1 MHAVRST
8 LWLSYPKPSKEP
20 LLRMST
26 LSRLIVL
33 VLTALWLSGCA
44 TYGAGITGA
53 IQDVQRGDYV
63 ASETK
68 LQLALN
74 PTGSD
79 RLLYHLELAV
89 VKHLQGDFAASNR
102 LLDTA
107 ERIADDLETTLMSD
121 LMVTMMSNPRQGA
134 YPGAD
139 FEKVFI
145 NYYKALNYFALA
157 QIALDDTERRNAL
170 EGARIESRR
179 LIIRLND
186 INSRKGTFGEM
197 KDEEQQT
204 FSQLLKVF
212 RALQG
217 NLINMDRIRY
227 RDDAMAHY
235 LTGITFEMNGEY
247 DDARISYQRA
257 AKAYEDGY
265 AQQYRLDDGMT
276 AQAWFDTVRM
286 MRRAGGYD
294 TEWRRLAKQKLSK
307 EQQADL
313 DNWTRDKAQL
323 IVVEHKGLAPHRK
336 EMNLEL
342 SANPNTQT
350 LQLSPYFHGNDPAK
364 LGWFYVLYADKGI
377 VDAVANYLD
386 AVEVGYW
393 LNSFTKTVYVGPLWK
408 TAEDLGLITAIGS
421 SMRVTVPYYEPVK
434 PLGTSSLNI
443 GGQNLTLYKASNP
456 ALMAVQEQMTRAGYD
471 IQMALARSSL
481 KAITAQT
488 VGQAGGSYA
497 GLLAMAGKLAAQ
509 LTDAAE
515 TRNWLL
521 LPQEIRVRRV
531 ALDAGEHTLSL
542 ESQMPAGVQRVDN
555 QLTLQPGEIHFWRVR
570 TLPVVGHTP
579 EAPVKQIKNMSN

>member
-1 MHAVRST
+1 MTT
-8 LWLSYPKPSKEP
+8 LFRCLS
-20 LLRMST
+20 LLPA
-26 LSRLIVL
+26 LL
-33 VLTALWLSGCA
+33 VLSGCA

-63 ASETK
+63 ASEAK
-68 LQLALN
+68 LQQALK
-74 PTGSD
+74 PTGND
-79 RLLYHLELAV
+79 RLLYHLELGI
-89 VKHLQGDFAASNR
+89 VKHLQGDFAASNQ
-102 LLDTA
+102 LLDKA
-107 ERIADDLETTLMSD
+107 ERIADDLETTLMGD
-121 LMVTMMSNPRQGA
+121 LMTTLMSNPRQGP

-145 NYYKALNYFALA
+145 NYYKALNYFAQA
-157 QIALDDTERRNAL
+157 QIALDDNERRTAL

-186 INSRKGTFGEM
+186 INSRKGSFGEL
-197 KDEEQQT
+197 KDEEQKT
-204 FSQLLKVF
+204 FNKLLKVF
-212 RALQG
+212 EKLQG
-217 NLINMDRIRY
+217 NLIDMDRIQY

-235 LTGITFEMNGEY
+235 LTGITFEMNGEF

-257 AKAYEDGY
+257 AQTYEDGY
-265 AQQYRLDDGMT
+265 ARQYRLDDGMT
-276 AQAWFDTVRM
+276 TQAWFDTIRM

-294 TEWRRLAKQKLSK
+294 TEWRRLAQTKLSK

-323 IVVEHKGLAPHRK
+323 ILVEHKGLAPHRK

-342 SANPNTQT
+342 SANPT
-350 LQLSPYFHGNDPAK
+350 LQALQLRPYFGNDAAQ
-364 LGWFYVLYADKGI
+364 LAWFYVLYADKGI
-377 VDAVANYLD
+377 GDALANYLD
-386 AVEVGYW
+386 AVEVSFVFS
-393 LNSFTKTVYVGPLWK
+393 SFTKTVNIGPLWK
-408 TAEDLGLITAIGS
+408 TAEDIGLVTAVGN

-434 PLGTSSLNI
+434 PLGNSVLSIN
-443 GGQNLTLYKASNP
+443 GQNLPLFKASNP

-471 IQMALARSSL
+471 IQLALARSSL
-481 KAITAQT
+481 KAITAQS
-488 VGQAGGSYA
+488 VGQAGGSYS

-531 ALDAGEHTLSL
+531 ALDAGEHSLTL
-542 ESQMPAGVQRVDN
+542 ESQLPTGPQRIDN

-570 TLPVVGHTP
+570 TLPVVGAIP
-579 EAPVKQIKNMSN
+579 EGPVKQLKNMSN